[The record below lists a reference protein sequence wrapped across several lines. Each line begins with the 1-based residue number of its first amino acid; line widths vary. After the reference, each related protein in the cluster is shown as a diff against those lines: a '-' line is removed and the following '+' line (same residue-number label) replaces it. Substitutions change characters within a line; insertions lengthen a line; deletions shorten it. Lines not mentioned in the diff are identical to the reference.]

1 MSTTPVLIVLTDGE
15 ESLARSLDEVRQDG
29 WKVYASGRVHD
40 VATFLNRNPDALF
53 LVRGA
58 LLPSGREEQTLA
70 ACVGSAKRPF
80 TILAR
85 PAASPLRLDGIDEE
99 IVEPFTASKL
109 IEVLDAAKGPP
120 AAPAPTLTY
129 AAPPPIAEPETI
141 PPPPT
146 RTFEADETPP
156 IDPIGA
162 DGVRLLKWI
171 RRCTEDERNPK
182 NLQETALRALTDLT
196 GSREGRLYAPVAG
209 SGLRLLCAM
218 GVAESEAE
226 SDRLRAYAAEAAAD
240 GTPRVIMGV
249 PKSGASGVMTSHLVV
264 PLVDPGSVKAVA
276 VLSDRAGIVPYGM
289 SDIEAAV
296 HLGRQLG
303 ENFTNAEQRVD
314 LEQKA
319 TIDYATGLF
328 TRYNFDLNLPKAF
341 NNAQRQGVPLSL
353 MFIDVD
359 NLKKWNDEV
368 SYEAGSAVL
377 ARIGE
382 ILATSFRMGDM
393 ACRYGGDEMVVIL
406 PKAARGTDG
415 TSVLAEKIR
424 ATIAAQRISVAVN
437 GRDVVVAP
445 TVSIG
450 YATYPRDATTPEG
463 LFAAADAAVKQ
474 AKKIKNSVC
483 YADALRP

>member
-1 MSTTPVLIVLTDGE
+1 
-15 ESLARSLDEVRQDG
+15 
-29 WKVYASGRVHD
+29 
-40 VATFLNRNPDALF
+40 F

-58 LLPSGREEQTLA
+58 LLPAGREDQTLA
-70 ACVGSAKRPF
+70 ACVGSGKRPF
-80 TILAR
+80 TILTRSAS
-85 PAASPLRLDGIDEE
+85 SPLRLDGIDEE
-99 IVEPFTASKL
+99 ILEPFTASTL
-109 IEVLDAAKGPP
+109 IEALDAAKGPP
-120 AAPAPTLTY
+120 PTTS
-129 AAPPPIAEPETI
+129 PPPIAAAPMPAEIAPPT
-141 PPPPT
+141 PPPT
-146 RTFEADETPP
+146 RTFDADETPP
-156 IDPIGA
+156 IDPIGP

-218 GVAESEAE
+218 GVPSSEAE
-226 SDRLRAYAAEAAAD
+226 SDRLRAYAAEAATD

-264 PLVDPGSVKAVA
+264 PLVDPGAVKAVA
-276 VLSDRAGIVPYGM
+276 VLSDRAGPTPYGM

-303 ENFTNAEQRVD
+303 ENFTNAEQRTD

-406 PKAARGTDG
+406 PKAARGPDG